1 MKNDKG
7 RSRGDF
13 RLAVLAF
20 FIFLVLFIY
29 SSLNLKNVDL
39 GYRQH
44 ELLLTEKQ
52 LRSEIDS
59 LQARKAGLLNLER
72 MERVAMEELGY
83 QYPQAGQIIKVV
95 DNGHER

>member
-1 MKNDKG
+1 MNDQG
-7 RSRGDF
+7 RAHGYF

-44 ELLLTEKQ
+44 ELLLAEKQ
-52 LRSEIDS
+52 LRQEIDS
-59 LQARKAGLLNLER
+59 LLASKAGLLNLER
-72 MERVAMEELGY
+72 MERIAMQELGY
-83 QYPQAGQIIKVV
+83 QYPQDGQIIRIAE
-95 DNGHER
+95 NGHER

>member
-1 MKNDKG
+1 MNANG
-7 RSRGDF
+7 RSRGNW

-20 FIFLVLFIY
+20 FIFVVLFIY

-44 ELLLTEKQ
+44 ELLLAEQ
-52 LRSEIDS
+52 RLRLEIDS
-59 LQARKAGLLNLER
+59 LQARKAELLNLER
-72 MERVAMEELGY
+72 MERIARKELGY
-83 QYPQAGQIIKVV
+83 QYPQAGQIIQVV